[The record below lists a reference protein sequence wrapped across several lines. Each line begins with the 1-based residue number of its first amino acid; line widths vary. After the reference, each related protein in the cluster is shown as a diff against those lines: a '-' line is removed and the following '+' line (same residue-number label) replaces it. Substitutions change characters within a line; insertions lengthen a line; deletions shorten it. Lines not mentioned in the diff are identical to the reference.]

1 MESVNPKDDKME
13 VEERV
18 SYKGAFFA
26 TTLFVGG
33 GILIFIV
40 LLFTLYMMR
49 F

>member
-1 MESVNPKDDKME
+1 METTNTKANNIDT
-13 VEERV
+13 EEEV

-33 GILIFIV
+33 GILLFIV
-40 LLFTLYMMR
+40 LLFTLYMTR